1 MREGKFDARTGP
13 GRAGRFG
20 NRDSRDDR
28 EDDERRGPRG
38 PPRPPARRKPVKHV
52 RKREK
57 THFDFKLFG
66 RWDSNVAVNDPSLK
80 TYINLEPKI
89 LPRSAGVQRGRFH
102 KSKMHIVER
111 LALKMSV
118 SGHTGKKHKL
128 TSGKFGG
135 NLTTILKVVERALEI
150 IEKKEN
156 KNPIEILVKAIENS
170 ALREEVISFQMGSIM
185 AREAVITAPQRRVD
199 KSLRFFAQSAY
210 RKSFNKKKGLAEA
223 LADELMAAAKNSQ
236 ESFAIKEKERIE
248 REATGAR

>member
-1 MREGKFDARTGP
+1 MRGARP
-13 GRAGRFG
+13 NSMPRGRG
-20 NRDSRDDR
+20 DR
-28 EDDERRGPRG
+28 EDQSEPSRDRPRFG
-38 PPRPPARRKPVKHV
+38 DRHTQKPRAKTQRPVK
-52 RKREK
+52 KREK
-57 THFDFKLFG
+57 THFDVKLFG
-66 RWDSNVAVNDPSLK
+66 KWDSNVPISDPSLNG
-80 TYINLEPKI
+80 YINLEPKM

-102 KSKMHIVER
+102 RSKMHIVER

-135 NLTTILKVVERALEI
+135 NLTTILKVVEKALTI
-150 IEKKEN
+150 IESKEK

-170 ALREEVISFQMGSIM
+170 ALREEVISFQMGSIV
-185 AREAVITAPQRRVD
+185 AREAVITAPQRRID

-236 ESFAIKEKERIE
+236 DSFAIKEKERIE

>member
-1 MREGKFDARTGP
+1 MSRG
-13 GRAGRFG
+13 GRGR
-20 NRDSRDDR
+20 DR

-80 TYINLEPKI
+80 TYINLEPRI
-89 LPRSAGVQRGRFH
+89 LPRSAGIQRGRFH

-111 LALKMSV
+111 LALKLMG

-135 NLTTILKVVERALEI
+135 AYLNVLNVVEEALAI

-156 KNPIEILVKAIENS
+156 KN
-170 ALREEVISFQMGSIM
+170 
-185 AREAVITAPQRRVD
+185 
-199 KSLRFFAQSAY
+199 
-210 RKSFNKKKGLAEA
+210 
-223 LADELMAAAKNSQ
+223 
-236 ESFAIKEKERIE
+236 
-248 REATGAR
+248 

>member
-1 MREGKFDARTGP
+1 MRQTRPDAMQRG
-13 GRAGRFG
+13 GRGRL
-20 NRDSRDDR
+20 DR
-28 EDDERRGPRG
+28 EDQERTPNKRFGQERR
-38 PPRPPARRKPVKHV
+38 PRPKAQKPVK
-52 RKREK
+52 KREK
-57 THFDFKLFG
+57 THFDVKLFEK
-66 RWDSNVAVNDPSLK
+66 WDSNVAISDPSLK
-80 TYINLEPKI
+80 SYINLEPKM
-89 LPRSAGVQRGRFH
+89 LPRSAGIHRGRFH

-118 SGHTGKKHKL
+118 SGHTGKKHKI

-135 NLTTILKVVERALEI
+135 NYINVLGVVEKALEI

-156 KNPIEILVKAIENS
+156 KNPLDILVKAIENS

-210 RKSFNKKKGLAEA
+210 RKSFNKNKGLAEA
-223 LADELMAAAKNSQ
+223 LADELMAAAKNSAD
-236 ESFAIKEKERIE
+236 SFAIKEKERIE